1 VNGASVNGAV
11 GPDFIVLTGFLGS
24 GKTTLLRDFLSLPD
38 GADTAVIVN
47 EAGEIGLDGAIL
59 RESGAGTP
67 IAMLSNGCICC
78 QVGSDLAH
86 TVEALLA
93 VERPDANGP
102 LRRIILET
110 SGLSKPGPVLRQL
123 ASLAAHRMR
132 VTVVA
137 TFDATRGMEPVSF
150 EEAAAQ
156 WAAAHRIVVT
166 KADAVPD
173 AALARA
179 RTEIAAL
186 NPLAEIVATPSRG
199 EAVAAAFAPLAGLA
213 AMPDL
218 PRVAAPAAHP
228 RIAVRL
234 ARPAG
239 ILGYDTLAAWL
250 DNLAGALG
258 ERLLRLKGLVRVA
271 ESERPLLVQSVGTSF
286 SPPRPF
292 GAPDSDMPLFLVV
305 IARDLE
311 DAELDAVQPVGSF
324 TYASW
329 TEPATV
335 ARAGSLQSAMVE
347 WI

>member
-1 VNGASVNGAV
+1 VSRSLQNGA
-11 GPDFIVLTGFLGS
+11 GPDFVVLTGFLGS
-24 GKTTLLRDFLSLPD
+24 GKTTLLRDFLGLPD

-47 EAGEIGLDGAIL
+47 EVGEIGLDGVIL

-78 QVGSDLAH
+78 QAGSDLAH
-86 TVEALLA
+86 TVDALLA
-93 VERPDANGP
+93 VERPGATGP

-123 ASLAAHRMR
+123 ASLAEHRLR

-137 TFDATRGMEPVSF
+137 TFDATRGLQPASF

-166 KADAVPD
+166 KSDAVPD
-173 AALARA
+173 GVLAQARSEAAS
-179 RTEIAAL
+179 L
-186 NPLAEIVATPSRG
+186 NPLAEIVATASRD
-199 EAVAAAFAPLAGLA
+199 EAVAATFAPLAGRAVMPALSRIA
-213 AMPDL
+213 ATPG
-218 PRVAAPAAHP
+218 HP

-239 ILGYDTLAAWL
+239 VVGYDALAAWL

-271 ESERPLLVQSVGTSF
+271 ESERPILVQSVGTSF
-286 SPPRPF
+286 ASPRPF
-292 GAPDSDMPLFLVV
+292 GAPQSDTPLFLVV

-311 DAELDAVQPVGSF
+311 DAELDAVQPMGLFAFS
-324 TYASW
+324 SW
-329 TEPATV
+329 TEPANV
-335 ARAGSLQSAMVE
+335 VRAGSLQSAVVE
-347 WI
+347 WL

>member
-1 VNGASVNGAV
+1 M

-93 VERPDANGP
+93 VERPDTNGP

-123 ASLAAHRMR
+123 ASLAAPSYAGDRGRNLRRHARDEARFVRGSGARSGRRLTASSSPRPTPSRMPR
-132 VTVVA
+132 W
-137 TFDATRGMEPVSF
+137 RGRGRRSRPSIR
-150 EEAAAQ
+150 
-156 WAAAHRIVVT
+156 WR
-166 KADAVPD
+166 
-173 AALARA
+173 RSS
-179 RTEIAAL
+179 RRR
-186 NPLAEIVATPSRG
+186 SRG

-292 GAPDSDMPLFLVV
+292 GAPNSDMPLFLVV

-347 WI
+347 WM